1 MQSMLKI
8 GLPGQENDLTQ
19 RLRQHFDA
27 ARYGHYFRTA
37 TLVNTNTGGQ
47 EWLYAVQ
54 DPHTRR
60 CVLMKVREQETG
72 LVERVRVKDEVSFI
86 DALDQMGRFED
97 FSLNPQY
104 VAADAAEIK
113 TLGNAYFN
121 AFANREGLVR
131 DHQSGTFQPTLQ
143 GEAVTGGLF
152 DPEELARV
160 LKHAKNP
167 PKTSETFLVP
177 GYASIAKPDQTS
189 IDLLVS
195 MYGTHEKI
203 KQAAVFHSA
212 LSDLSHYNLLP
223 PPITFYAYS
232 HCKELYEKNYEYLGT
247 VQELYRK
254 QHDEDT
260 KKPKLTKRFGDFL
273 SAPLSANAPRDN
285 GRRSAFLFYKILSD
299 LRSTDFED
307 PAFNEKHQQMLD
319 QQELAFEFSLAK
331 HYSNLIS
338 SDDQEVTHTAKQEA
352 AGYLKDRIK
361 ILDMVASRM
370 GIDETMRSALH
381 ACVYGDAMPTC
392 LETTKEIVKNL
403 KDAQDRMNDEIQDYK
418 KNLKSLAPA
427 HPNWPR

>member
-1 MQSMLKI
+1 MQSPLKI
-8 GLPGQENDLTQ
+8 GFPGQENDLTQ

-37 TLVNTNTGGQ
+37 TLLNTATLSR

-60 CVLMKVREQETG
+60 CILMKVREQDSG
-72 LVERVRVKDEVSFI
+72 LMEKIRVKDEISFI

-113 TLGNAYFN
+113 ALGNAYFN
-121 AFANREGLVR
+121 TFANREGLVR
-131 DHQSGTFQPTLQ
+131 DHQNGTFQPTLR
-143 GEAVTGGLF
+143 GEAVTSGLF

-167 PKTSETFLVP
+167 PKTTEKFLVP
-177 GYASIAKPDQTS
+177 GYAFIAKPDQTS
-189 IDLLVS
+189 IDFLVS

-223 PPITFYAYS
+223 PPTNFSAYS
-232 HCKELYEKNYEYLGT
+232 HCRELYGNNQDYIYG
-247 VQELYRK
+247 VDNLYRK
-254 QHDEDT
+254 QYSKET
-260 KKPKLTKRFGDFL
+260 GKAKLSKRFGDFI
-273 SAPLSANAPRDN
+273 SAPVSANAPRDN

-299 LRSTDFED
+299 LRSTDFQD

-331 HYSNLIS
+331 HYSNFIS
-338 SDDQEVTHTAKQEA
+338 SDNQDITHTEKKNA

-361 ILDMVASRM
+361 ILDKVAGRM

-381 ACVYGDAMPTC
+381 ACVYGDTLPTC
-392 LETTKEIVKNL
+392 LETSKDIVLSL
-403 KDAQDRMNDEIQDYK
+403 KDAQKRMNAEIQDYK

-427 HPNWPR
+427 P